1 MSTQLSDQT
10 PVCLPPLVMQE
21 RAFRHSSAV
30 DTRTPWLT
38 RKPTDMAAVARTPIT
53 TDLLACLTN
62 TKHPPLTSGGCAM
75 RPEDRPW
82 GSSKL
87 GTLKMLLG

>member
-1 MSTQLSDQT
+1 M
-10 PVCLPPLVMQE
+10 CLLLLVMQE
-21 RAFRHSSAV
+21 RAFKVSLAE

-62 TKHPPLTSGGCAM
+62 TEHPPFCLRGLCCGAC
-75 RPEDRPW
+75 
-82 GSSKL
+82 GQGL
-87 GTLKMLLG
+87 GFFIPRNTEVAFWENTP